1 MRKPIARYYQA
12 GPQGGVY
19 YVASSGARVYVDR
32 STPLGQRSSGSR
44 LVSINPGDKDYGE
57 RSSQDAPANPNPRY
71 WALDFAALGAFC
83 LVILPLILR

>member
-1 MRKPIARYYQA
+1 MTTKTLKR
-12 GPQGGVY
+12 GPRGGVF
-19 YVASSGARVYVDR
+19 YVAGSGTRVYVDR
-32 STPLGQRSSGSR
+32 SSLPNRVSR